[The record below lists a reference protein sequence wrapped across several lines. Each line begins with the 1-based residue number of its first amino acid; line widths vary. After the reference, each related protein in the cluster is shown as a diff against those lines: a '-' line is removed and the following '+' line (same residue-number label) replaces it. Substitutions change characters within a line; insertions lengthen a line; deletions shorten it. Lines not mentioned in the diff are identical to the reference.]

1 MFIAP
6 LLALAVLVP
15 DPGTPK
21 LWEQEAPATNWAR
34 TPDPEVTSDLMPGF
48 AAQLDLR
55 GWAIVRCY
63 QETDGHPYNC
73 RVVEERPQGLGFGS
87 AARVVVASGELRLGR
102 VAGIPM
108 PGEVQ
113 ARVRFRVEDE
123 ADEGGWSGPEPSEIQ
138 LKLARQIV
146 DRAYEDG
153 EPEEDNFLD
162 GLDYDRRAVVQAWV
176 DELFVEVRAERREA
190 LVLQLARL
198 ASESDL
204 RRLLA
209 GDYVSPPDM
218 DRFESA
224 YPESKA
230 AKAAVAELRRRY
242 CERYSCDAS
251 EVKTDGRS
259 DGR

>member
-146 DRAYEDG
+146 DGAYEDG

-162 GLDYDRRAVVQAWV
+162 GL
-176 DELFVEVRAERREA
+176 REA

-218 DRFESA
+218 DKFESA
-224 YPESKA
+224 FPESKA

>member
-1 MFIAP
+1 MFVAP

-21 LWEQEAPATNWAR
+21 LWEQEAPAISWAR
-34 TPDPEVTSDLMPGF
+34 PPDSDVTSDLMPGF
-48 AAQLDLR
+48 AQQLDLR
-55 GWAIVRCY
+55 GWARVRCY

-73 RVVEERPQGLGFGS
+73 RVVEERPHGLGFGA
-87 AARVVVASGELRLGR
+87 AARVIVASGELRLGR
-102 VAGIPM
+102 VAGIPT
-108 PGEVQ
+108 PGEMQ
-113 ARVRFRVEDE
+113 TTVRFRVQDE
-123 ADEGGWSGPEPSEIQ
+123 TDENAWSGPEPSEIQ

-146 DRAYEDG
+146 DRAYEEG
-153 EPEEDNFLD
+153 EPEEDDSLD
-162 GLDYDRRAVVQAWV
+162 GLDFDRRAVVQAWV
-176 DELFVEVRAERREA
+176 DELFVQVRAERREA
-190 LVLQLARL
+190 HVLQLARL

-230 AKAAVAELRRRY
+230 AKAATAELRRRY

-251 EVKTDGRS
+251 DVKTDEGS